1 MNDLKY
7 DFSVV
12 DVENEISF
20 VSEAQI
26 LVFRTK
32 QEKTIIQVY
41 FMINSAYEI
50 TAGIAKSSLGKIRLW
65 YVASSPS
72 GAVAASIKLAK
83 IQFTFPQSEGLAQN
97 FQFLGEKI

>member
-1 MNDLKY
+1 MNELKY
-7 DFSVV
+7 DFAVV

-32 QEKTIIQVY
+32 QEETRIQVY
-41 FMINSAYEI
+41 FMINTAYEI
-50 TAGIAKSSLGKIRLW
+50 TAGIAKSSLGKTRLW

-72 GAVAASIKLAK
+72 GAVTASIKVAK
-83 IQFTFPQSEGLAQN
+83 IQFTFPQSEGLALN
-97 FQFLGEKI
+97 FQFLGEKV